1 MTLSYPLLQVSS
13 LRNIFDRTSCAKCL
27 RNTSRLNISV
37 ILRYSDS
44 VRNLSYFLFPKV
56 LVWLSSV
63 IHFKKYFSPQPS
75 SIGSASVKRLVDLQN
90 MILFFICKMSTFQ
103 HSYQS
108 LTENIGEIKYTFWGA
123 KYRYIVIHP
132 HNAYEHSAYSF
143 KMRTCNYKILKIM
156 KITEV

>member
-13 LRNIFDRTSCAKCL
+13 LRNIFDWTSYAKCL

-44 VRNLSYFLFPKV
+44 VRNLSHFLFPKV

-63 IHFKKYFSPQPS
+63 IHFQKYFSPQPS
-75 SIGSASVKRLVDLQN
+75 SIGSASVKRLDDLQN
-90 MILFFICKMSTFQ
+90 MILFFICRMSTFQ

-108 LTENIGEIKYTFWGA
+108 LTGNIGEIKYTFWGA
-123 KYRYIVIHP
+123 MYRYIV
-132 HNAYEHSAYSF
+132 YSS
-143 KMRTCNYKILKIM
+143 T
-156 KITEV
+156 

>member
-1 MTLSYPLLQVSS
+1 MTLSYPLLLVSS
-13 LRNIFDRTSCAKCL
+13 LRSIFDRTSYAKCL
-27 RNTSRLNISV
+27 RNTLRLNISV

-44 VRNLSYFLFPKV
+44 VRNLSHLFPKV

-63 IHFKKYFSPQPS
+63 IHFQKYFSPQPS

-90 MILFFICKMSTFQ
+90 MILFFICRMSTFQ

-108 LTENIGEIKYTFWGA
+108 LTGNIGEIKYTFWGA
-123 KYRYIVIHP
+123 ISRYIVIHP

-143 KMRTCNYKILKIM
+143 KMCTCNYKILKIM

>member
-44 VRNLSYFLFPKV
+44 VRNLSHFLFPKV

-63 IHFKKYFSPQPS
+63 IHFQKYSSPQPS

-90 MILFFICKMSTFQ
+90 MILFFICRMSTFQ

-108 LTENIGEIKYTFWGA
+108 LTGNIGEIKYTFWEA
-123 KYRYIVIHP
+123 ISRYIVIHP

-143 KMRTCNYKILKIM
+143 NCARAITKYWKLQKYKRL
-156 KITEV
+156 

>member
-13 LRNIFDRTSCAKCL
+13 LRSIFDRTSYAKCL
-27 RNTSRLNISV
+27 RNTLRLNISV

-44 VRNLSYFLFPKV
+44 VRNLSYFLFPNV

-63 IHFKKYFSPQPS
+63 IHFQKYFSPQPS
-75 SIGSASVKRLVDLQN
+75 SIGSASVKRLDDLQN
-90 MILFFICKMSTFQ
+90 MILFFICRMSTFQ

-108 LTENIGEIKYTFWGA
+108 LTGNIGEIKYTFWGA
-123 KYRYIVIHP
+123 ISRYIVIHP
-132 HNAYEHSAYSF
+132 HNAYEHSLYSF
-143 KMRTCNYKILKIM
+143 KMCTYNYKILKIM